1 MINTR
6 AYACCKKELEDPLT
20 GRYVKKQMKEFIDI
34 CEGKSDKFFIDL
46 KIVKKIETI
55 LKLLKMPEEDE
66 DPSQFKTIYE
76 SSIAYQWATYISA
89 FAIFYKDNPKKK
101 RYTQFII
108 KLGRKNG
115 KSCTVGVTYILKCF
129 MGTPGAK
136 YYIAAPKLK
145 YATEVLN
152 SMQEILLASPKL
164 LYFDKQ
170 MTKARFK
177 FAKETIRYSKY
188 RIVCE
193 ARTNSV
199 AQAKKHSSLESLKSS
214 LCTVDEVGGLSD
226 TYTIDAMR
234 KASGTVKTGGLT
246 ILISTAYPSPDN
258 PFEAEVAYAKRVLDG
273 NHPNPNSSE
282 RTFALLYEPDEELIT
297 GRKNKYAWQTNDLIL
312 RQANPLAAID
322 PGYMEIR
329 KESRDQAIA
338 AGDGSSR
345 QVDFITKYCN
355 ISYVGLG
362 SNGFVPLESVKEC
375 KVDKIDWTGR
385 TVWLGLDLAQVDD
398 NASVVMVDSNIEDK
412 IIAQSHVFI
421 PQDKI
426 ETKSAREHVDYN
438 QYIKEGICTAC
449 GTDAIA
455 YEEIEKYILGLKAK
469 YKLGAIL
476 GLTYDGYAANYINQH
491 LVAAGYTTYRAQY
504 GDSAMTPPTQFL
516 KAQILNRRF
525 EYEENPLLEINF
537 HNSRCI
543 YTRTMGARLDKKV
556 STGKIDMVMALVY
569 AVMGVMKLN
578 ETTQKVTT
586 GDVIVGR
593 NTAMQGW

>member
-234 KASGTVKTGGLT
+234 K
-246 ILISTAYPSPDN
+246 
-258 PFEAEVAYAKRVLDG
+258 
-273 NHPNPNSSE
+273 
-282 RTFALLYEPDEELIT
+282 IT

-385 TVWLGLDLAQVDD
+385 TVWVGLDLAQVDD
-398 NASVVMVDSNIEDK
+398 NASVVMIDSNIEDK

-476 GLTYDGYAANYINQH
+476 GLTYDGYSANYINQH

-516 KAQILNRRF
+516 KAQILNGRF

-537 HNSRCI
+537 HNSRCT

-569 AVMGVMKLN
+569 AVMGVLNLN
-578 ETTQKVTT
+578 ETTPNREWKLFTERCS
-586 GDVIVGR
+586 VGER
-593 NTAMQGW
+593 W